1 MANFNLPVELLSYMG
16 IDDKSRQVLV
26 NSSEANTQIDGFTFI
41 NVYGGNGIRAT
52 LGEAYVPRQS
62 FVCCGNNLNAQLQKN
77 SWINENKYTS
87 DGDVLLNDYFGD
99 IPVVI
104 ITKDG
109 VLQAFAPVFSDK
121 IDLATFIRDLRVWN
135 NIHHS
140 DNTLC
145 AERVEEIVTLAKFLY
160 RNNPNKI
167 KSTLDELD

>member
-1 MANFNLPVELLSYMG
+1 M
-16 IDDKSRQVLV
+16 
-26 NSSEANTQIDGFTFI
+26 
-41 NVYGGNGIRAT
+41 
-52 LGEAYVPRQS
+52 
-62 FVCCGNNLNAQLQKN
+62 CCGNNLNAQLQKN

-87 DGDVLLNDYFGD
+87 DRDVLLNDYFGD

-135 NIHHS
+135 NIHHN